1 MDRTELFPILAAG
14 ILIGIIIGVVFAGFI
29 QGADSG
35 LDLKVDASHAVKIVL
50 DNSSA
55 GEYISEH
62 YSMPDWRVLRVT
74 LVSDTIYDLNGTAL
88 TEGEAVWK
96 VEVLER
102 TCACSSV
109 SDLYVLEGYVSA
121 DTGELLDVSTRLV
134 PEYKYEKETC
144 ASTAC
149 H

>member
-1 MDRTELFPILAAG
+1 MNRTELFSTLAAG
-14 ILIGIIIGVVFAGFI
+14 ILIGIIAGGVFSGFI
-29 QGADSG
+29 QEAGSEMN
-35 LDLKVDASHAVKIVL
+35 LKVDASDAVKIVL

-55 GEYISEH
+55 REYISGY
-62 YSMPDWRVLRVT
+62 YSVPDWRVLRVT
-74 LVSDTIYDLNGTAL
+74 LVSGATYDLNGTEL
-88 TEGEAVWK
+88 DGGEAVWK

-134 PEYKYEKETC
+134 PEYKYEKATC
-144 ASTAC
+144 SSTVC

>member
-1 MDRTELFPILAAG
+1 MDRAELFPVLAAG
-14 ILIGIIIGVVFAGFI
+14 ILIGIIIGVAFADFI
-29 QGADSG
+29 QGADSEMN
-35 LDLKVDASHAVKIVL
+35 LKVDAPNAVKIVL
-50 DNSSA
+50 GNSSA
-55 GEYISEH
+55 GEYISEY

-74 LVSDTIYDLNGTAL
+74 LVSDVIYDLNGNAL
-88 TEGEAVWK
+88 AEGDTVWK

-102 TCACSSV
+102 TCACSSI

-134 PEYKYEKETC
+134 PEYKYEKATC
-144 ASTAC
+144 SSTAC